1 MLFFINVARH
11 SKANVE
17 HNIISYDYEIF
28 LSCRICDQCYNDR
41 VFLSVG
47 DQLTLIT
54 AFRQIVHLSGKW
66 YTLGLLLNVPKSS
79 LSTIRT
85 NIQGDHDRLCETLQE
100 WLNQTDPP
108 PTWHELAEAVE
119 PFDRSKAQEI
129 RQGYCLGE
137 ERYEEGMNHCV

>member
-1 MLFFINVARH
+1 MFHSAR
-11 SKANVE
+11 N
-17 HNIISYDYEIF
+17 
-28 LSCRICDQCYNDR
+28 
-41 VFLSVG
+41 
-47 DQLTLIT
+47 
-54 AFRQIVHLSGKW
+54 W

-85 NIQGDHDRLCETLQE
+85 NNDDDHDSLYETLQE

-119 PFDRSKAQEI
+119 PFHPYIAQKI
-129 RQGYCLGE
+129 RQRYCVGE

>member
-1 MLFFINVARH
+1 MFRL
-11 SKANVE
+11 ANE
-17 HNIISYDYEIF
+17 
-28 LSCRICDQCYNDR
+28 
-41 VFLSVG
+41 
-47 DQLTLIT
+47 
-54 AFRQIVHLSGKW
+54 W

-85 NIQGDHDRLCETLQE
+85 DDPDDRECLCETLQE
-100 WLNQTDPP
+100 WLKQTVPP

-129 RQGYCLGE
+129 RQRYCVGE